1 MVDLPPQWHRGRA
14 GISSPNGIMAKWET
28 RLWGA
33 HTHCCSDVGNDR
45 GGLGRSGGTL
55 VGGGRGDPHARLSP
69 GHRKALGY
77 LAMYPHLPLAN
88 AEMSPCSVR
97 PQRPSFNIHAAAW
110 AHLGL
115 RWRFGSAG
123 SRAVPSLQSWEGMV
137 DGGLSKSTSCVG
149 ETESGERG
157 RAERKKLRSPSRVVV
172 HVVHLS
178 GEFRAR
184 VQRGQRGRGAARQ
197 GVGGSQKGW
206 GCSSVLVLLWERNR
220 AEQRGRRGVSQKA
233 AQGTGILAGLTPLW
247 DYLSLSR
254 GGLGGVEHLLPPLH
268 PRHGLHV
275 LAPITHLHG
284 ALLPGGWDSG
294 DTGWDQST
302 GSPTTP
308 RPTAQSPAHGQ
319 PLPCCR
325 CPLHQ
330 SSALGV
336 WMWGWPRG
344 WRAVAWSSGCMRLSP
359 QSCVKIPENPIR
371 RMEPMW
377 DLFQFYTSTLSASR
391 STFTARRAHLRW
403 DWECWQC
410 RESTTGQNGKV
421 AALGACP
428 GTGSASPQ
436 AFIDYRPCSQ
446 IVSQHLK

>member
-178 GEFRAR
+178 GEFRAM
-184 VQRGQRGRGAARQ
+184 VQRGQRGSKAGGQGAARR
-197 GVGGSQKGW
+197 VGD
-206 GCSSVLVLLWERNR
+206 VLLFWCSCGRET
-220 AEQRGRRGVSQKA
+220 EQ
-233 AQGTGILAGLTPLW
+233 
-247 DYLSLSR
+247 SR
-254 GGLGGVEHLLPPLH
+254 GAGEEFPKEQPKELGS
-268 PRHGLHV
+268 
-275 LAPITHLHG
+275 
-284 ALLPGGWDSG
+284 W
-294 DTGWDQST
+294 
-302 GSPTTP
+302 
-308 RPTAQSPAHGQ
+308 
-319 PLPCCR
+319 
-325 CPLHQ
+325 
-330 SSALGV
+330 LG
-336 WMWGWPRG
+336 
-344 WRAVAWSSGCMRLSP
+344 
-359 QSCVKIPENPIR
+359 
-371 RMEPMW
+371 
-377 DLFQFYTSTLSASR
+377 
-391 STFTARRAHLRW
+391 
-403 DWECWQC
+403 
-410 RESTTGQNGKV
+410 
-421 AALGACP
+421 
-428 GTGSASPQ
+428 
-436 AFIDYRPCSQ
+436 
-446 IVSQHLK
+446 

>member
-45 GGLGRSGGTL
+45 VGLGRSGGTL

-197 GVGGSQKGW
+197 GVRGQPEGLGMFFCSGAPVGEKQSRAGGQERSFPKSSPRNWDPGW
-206 GCSSVLVLLWERNR
+206 VNTSLGLPLTVPWGTWRRRTSSSAPPSPTWPPRSCANHPPPR
-220 AEQRGRRGVSQKA
+220 GAPARGMGQRGH
-233 AQGTGILAGLTPLW
+233 
-247 DYLSLSR
+247 
-254 GGLGGVEHLLPPLH
+254 GLGSEHWQPHNSPPH
-268 PRHGLHV
+268 CTEPCTRP
-275 LAPITHLHG
+275 AT
-284 ALLPGGWDSG
+284 ALLQMPSPSELCPGCVDVGLAKGMASCSMELWVHEAV
-294 DTGWDQST
+294 
-302 GSPTTP
+302 TP
-308 RPTAQSPAHGQ
+308 KLR
-319 PLPCCR
+319 
-325 CPLHQ
+325 
-330 SSALGV
+330 
-336 WMWGWPRG
+336 
-344 WRAVAWSSGCMRLSP
+344 
-359 QSCVKIPENPIR
+359 ENPR
-371 RMEPMW
+371 K
-377 DLFQFYTSTLSASR
+377 S
-391 STFTARRAHLRW
+391 H
-403 DWECWQC
+403 
-410 RESTTGQNGKV
+410 
-421 AALGACP
+421 
-428 GTGSASPQ
+428 
-436 AFIDYRPCSQ
+436 
-446 IVSQHLK
+446 